1 MIADSGSAHALARI
15 TDSKCTVDKFQI
27 PSGLV
32 RNSLFLPVSI
42 VGQQDMI

>member
-15 TDSKCTVDKFQI
+15 TDSKCTADKFQI

-32 RNSLFLPVSI
+32 LNSLLIPVSS
-42 VGQQDMI
+42 VGRKDMI